1 MQDKRRL
8 TRQIGV
14 IIFLAAAQISQ
25 ADDNKPVTHMTGPCG
40 AAFVLSEISKELTTK
55 INAADAGMAAIRE
68 KLTKSAVALTQ
79 SKDLKL
85 AKMAGSV
92 LIVLAK
98 KYEEI
103 LTNQQALKGPLVTAI
118 RSTANISGYQ
128 YAIGMLEGLKVKGQ
142 TMGHADPSSASA
154 GNSNINFMT
163 KTAGELKTCRGG
175 LNGKANSRSSW
186 INQANLERLKI
197 YELQPIDENKASV
210 RLPLAGKV
218 SSANCGK
225 SGQTDP
231 TVTTSGDHSCIAGG
245 PVFQR
250 KDKEINKGGTE
261 DYGLSGSEIKDPMD
275 FEQYAKLTAIQ
286 LLKASRLVANAKT
299 AFDVDRISSYAAD
312 DYFKAAVGAAFGNL
326 DREAAIGDKASVVN
340 TLIEKHYG
348 TDTTFKSKYWGEIE
362 KISLPSKSVGEK
374 STDKVQTVSTL
385 STAAKVMLQGVI
397 DSEKRQDTT
406 KTVGEDRSESESK
419 AGEKCKD
426 KPQGECKE
434 ENGCEFKEGKCQD
447 KVTKAATDGKT
458 NTTAS
463 NSFVI
468 NKGPLLLAVLLF

>member
-1 MQDKRRL
+1 
-8 TRQIGV
+8 
-14 IIFLAAAQISQ
+14 
-25 ADDNKPVTHMTGPCG
+25 MTGPCG

-210 RLPLAGKV
+210 RLPLVGKV

-312 DYFKAAVGAAFGNL
+312 DDFKAAVGAAFGNL

-362 KISLPSKSVGEK
+362 KISLPSKLVGEK

-447 KVTKAATDGKT
+447 KVTTTTGTDGKT

-463 NSFVI
+463 NSFVL
-468 NKGPLLLAVLLF
+468 KKAPLVLAFLILELSL